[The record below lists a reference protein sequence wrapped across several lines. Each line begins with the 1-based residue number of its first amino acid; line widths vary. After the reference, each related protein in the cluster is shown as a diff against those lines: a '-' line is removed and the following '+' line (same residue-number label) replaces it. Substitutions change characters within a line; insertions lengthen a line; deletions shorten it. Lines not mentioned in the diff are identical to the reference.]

1 MPIDLRSRVK
11 TKFEEDEQRVENKE
25 LETQD
30 ANHLLQQE
38 KLTQAG
44 EYEEKT
50 DVGRSLLSPR
60 NSIQKELQKK
70 DAQPKKVLSPFS
82 KEFEEIATQREEKYM
97 EEMEKDTSIS
107 SNRIQFYM
115 IFAFVLYIISLC
127 IGYHYTTFNDDIPQ
141 IVSMKQIDAN
151 EYLGKIDGYIITV
164 QQLHEESISDI
175 EDYTH
180 EIKGA
185 SELLSNLEKNNK
197 KIVEMQ
203 EEIKDVIPPEQF
215 EAFQS
220 QLVELYSIQ
229 ANVNSAGMNYAK
241 NKNEN
246 TFKILN
252 GINEKYEEN
261 INSFLDDYNTKFL
274 K

>member
-11 TKFEEDEQRVENKE
+11 TKFEEDEQRVENRE

-70 DAQPKKVLSPFS
+70 EAQPKKVLSPFS

-141 IVSMKQIDAN
+141 IVDLLIADP
-151 EYLGKIDGYIITV
+151 EYVNVYDRKVLSDQMFDRYDGGFSRYFVVKMDGKVVSTCSTYGEVPGFALVGGVIVHPDYRRRG
-164 QQLHEESISDI
+164 LAG
-175 EDYTH
+175 EDWRIQCCY
-180 EIKGA
+180 A
-185 SELLSNLEKNNK
+185 S
-197 KIVEMQ
+197 KIHKE
-203 EEIKDVIPPEQF
+203 VI
-215 EAFQS
+215 
-220 QLVELYSIQ
+220 VI
-229 ANVNSAGMNYAK
+229 
-241 NKNEN
+241 
-246 TFKILN
+246 
-252 GINEKYEEN
+252 
-261 INSFLDDYNTKFL
+261 
-274 K
+274 